1 MLIKSLVIKKDYL
14 TTVNEHATLEEALK
28 ILEDSGFRCVPILDD
43 TGTIFRGNIYKMHI
57 YRHKSQ
63 GKDMNL
69 PVTYLLKN
77 ATKTIKVNSPFFKV
91 FFTIK
96 DLPYIS
102 VLDEE
107 NKFYGILTHSRL
119 LDMLSDAWN
128 IKNGS
133 YVLTV
138 LTDNSR
144 GNLAKMTRIISKFS
158 AIAGVMSLDA
168 STAGKSDN
176 SVRRILFTLPAGV
189 GEDTLKE
196 IVKRLERKGYV
207 VAEIEDL
214 QAGMTL
220 MSDENPGVYVNQDEN
235 N

>member
-1 MLIKSLVIKKDYL
+1 MLIKSLVLKKDYL
-14 TTVNEHATLEEALK
+14 TTVNEKATLEEALK
-28 ILEDSGFRCVPILDD
+28 VLEDSGFRCVPILDD

-63 GKDMNL
+63 GGEMDL
-69 PVTYLLKN
+69 SVTYLLKN

-91 FFTIK
+91 FFNIK

-138 LTDNSR
+138 LSDNSR
-144 GNLAKMTRIISKFS
+144 GNLVKMSKIISKYTNMAS
-158 AIAGVMSLDA
+158 VMTLDA
-168 STAGKSDN
+168 SASELGGDF
-176 SVRRILFTLPAGV
+176 VRRTLFTLPSGV
-189 GEDTLKE
+189 SE
-196 IVKRLERKGYV
+196 ITMKTVVDKLQRKGYV

-214 QAGMTL
+214 QAGMTI
-220 MSDENPGVYVNQDEN
+220 MSDENPGVFIQK
-235 N
+235 